1 MSWSFAEAVVRVD
14 AVMGEDVL
22 WEDVSWSFAEA
33 VVRVDAV
40 MGEDVLRENVS
51 WLLVEAVVGTIV
63 VFVMP
68 AAVVW

>member
-1 MSWSFAEAVVRVD
+1 M
-14 AVMGEDVL
+14 
-22 WEDVSWSFAEA
+22 SWSFAEA

-63 VFVMP
+63 VVVMP